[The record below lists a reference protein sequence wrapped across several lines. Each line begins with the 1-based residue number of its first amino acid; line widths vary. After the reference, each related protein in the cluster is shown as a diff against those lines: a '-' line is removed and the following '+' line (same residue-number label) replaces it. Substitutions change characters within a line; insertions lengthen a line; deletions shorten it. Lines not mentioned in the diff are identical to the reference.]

1 MYLIGCGKAD
11 ITAYVKGVG
20 MLGFGMYFHTME
32 GVETPLYSRA
42 FVLADSEKKTK
53 VAIVNAELGF
63 ITIALKKGVL
73 TDLLKRKPDIG
84 YTEENFMLTAQHTH
98 SGPGGYSYYGLYN
111 ISIPGFVKE
120 VYEKLV
126 SGITDSILEA
136 EQNLQPGN
144 ISFGKSAFGLD
155 KNVAFNRSMNQY
167 NQNPEA
173 NPKLTRETL
182 NTGVD
187 RNMYL
192 LRFTD
197 ASGNDMGSINWFG
210 VHTTSVSNDLNKVCS
225 DNKGYA
231 ADALEQKMP
240 NRYIGA
246 FAQGSCGDITP
257 RFKYNPK
264 RKYQRGN
271 WDGISENDYESAK
284 YNGQLQAEKAL
295 EIIDVLKS
303 NSKELN
309 SGIDCDIQYV
319 DFTQVN
325 CNPKYTNGK
334 LDARTGPAAMGMAF
348 FGGAY
353 VDGPGAHPIV
363 VKLAKIPIKLIKLIE
378 LIRAKFFND
387 KYKDAILI
395 KYKTQSVKDIVIEPN
410 ARRMLGTKHIDQ
422 IVLPEWV
429 EPSIALLKNYF
440 IKEGYKRKPWTAK
453 ILPLQIFTLGEVAIC
468 AFPFEITTIAAKRL
482 KESLLESLSN
492 RSVKE
497 IILAPYANSYS
508 GYITTFEE
516 YQVQMYEGGHTVF
529 GEWSLAALQTKFD
542 ELAQAM
548 NIAKEKREI
557 VHDSLPPDFTEEELN
572 QYPFFKAK
580 WYERKEKQLEKKALS
595 KA

>member
-11 ITAYVKGVG
+11 ITAFVKGVG
-20 MLGFGMYFHTME
+20 MLGYGMYFHTME

-42 FVLADSEKKTK
+42 FVIADDEKKTK
-53 VAIVNAELGF
+53 VLMVNAELGF

-73 TDLLKRKPDIG
+73 AELEKRQPGLG
-84 YTEENFMLTAQHTH
+84 YNEENFMLTAQHTH

-120 VYEKLV
+120 VYDKLV

-136 EQNLQPGN
+136 EQHLQPGN
-144 ISFGKSAFGLD
+144 ISFGKSEFSLD
-155 KNVAFNRSMNQY
+155 KNVAFNRSMYQY

-173 NPKLTRETL
+173 NPKLTKDTL
-182 NTGVD
+182 NIGVD

-197 ASGNDMGSINWFG
+197 AAGNDIGSINWFG
-210 VHTTSVSNDLNKVCS
+210 VHTTNVSNDLNKVCS

-231 ADALEQKMP
+231 ANFLEQKMP

-246 FAQGSCGDITP
+246 FAQGNCGDITP

-264 RKYQRGN
+264 RKYQRGK
-271 WDGISENDYESAK
+271 WDGNSENDYESAK
-284 YNGQLQAEKAL
+284 FNGQLQTEKAI
-295 EIIDVLKS
+295 EIIESLKRS
-303 NSKELN
+303 SAQIAAA
-309 SGIDCDIQYV
+309 IDSAIKYV

-325 CNPKYTNGK
+325 CNPEFTNDNT
-334 LDARTGPAAMGMAF
+334 DARTGPAAMGMAF

-353 VDGPGAHPIV
+353 VDGPGAHPLV
-363 VKLAKIPIKLIKLIE
+363 AKLAKIPIGIIKMIE
-378 LIRAKFFND
+378 LTRAKFFND
-387 KYKDAILI
+387 KYKDAILV
-395 KYKTQSVKDIVIEPN
+395 KYQTQSAKDIVIEPN
-410 ARRMLGTKHIDQ
+410 ARRMLGTKHIDR
-422 IVLPEWV
+422 IVLPAWV

-440 IKEGYKRKPWTAK
+440 VKEGYKRKPWTAK
-453 ILPLQIFTLGEVAIC
+453 ILPLQIFTLGEIAIC
-468 AFPFEITTIAAKRL
+468 SFPFEITTIAAKRL
-482 KESLLESLSN
+482 KESLERRLKGKGI
-492 RSVKE
+492 KE
-497 IILAPYANSYS
+497 VVLAPYANSYS

-542 ELAQAM
+542 ELAKEM
-548 NIAKEKREI
+548 NADKEGREI
-557 VHDSLPPDFTEEELN
+557 IHDNLPPDFTEEELN

-580 WYERKEKQLEKKALS
+580 WYERKEKRLQKKAMS
-595 KA
+595 KS

>member
-1 MYLIGCGKAD
+1 MYSIGCGKAD
-11 ITAYVKGVG
+11 ITAFVKGAG
-20 MLGFGMYFHTME
+20 MLGYGMYFHTME

-42 FVLADSEKKTK
+42 FVIADSEKKTK

-73 TDLLKRKPDIG
+73 AELLKRKPDIG
-84 YTEENFMLTAQHTH
+84 FTEENFMLTAQHTH

-126 SGITDSILEA
+126 SGITDSIIEA
-136 EQNLQPGN
+136 EHHLKPGN
-144 ISFGKSAFGLD
+144 ISFGKSEFSLD
-155 KNVAFNRSMNQY
+155 KNVAFNRSMLQY

-173 NPKLTRETL
+173 NPKLTKDTL

-231 ADALEQKMP
+231 SDALEQQMP
-240 NRYIGA
+240 NKYIGA

-264 RKYQRGN
+264 RKYQRGK

-284 YNGQLQAEKAL
+284 YNGQLQAEKAA
-295 EIIDVLKS
+295 EIIENLKS
-303 NSKELN
+303 NSNLLDTA
-309 SGIDCDIQYV
+309 IDFGVKYV
-319 DFTQVN
+319 DFTQIS
-325 CNPKYTNGK
+325 CNPEFTGGNIE
-334 LDARTGPAAMGMAF
+334 ARTGSAAMGMSF

-363 VKLAKIPIKLIKLIE
+363 VKLAKIPINIIRLIE
-378 LIRAKFFND
+378 LVRANFFND
-387 KYKDAILI
+387 KYKDAILT

-410 ARRMLGTKHIDQ
+410 ARRMLGTKHIDR

-453 ILPLQIFTLGEVAIC
+453 ILPLQIFTLGDIALS

-482 KESLLESLSN
+482 KQSLLERLSKKGI
-492 RSVKE
+492 KE
-497 IILAPYANSYS
+497 IILVPYANSYS
-508 GYITTFEE
+508 GYITTYEE

-542 ELAQAM
+542 ELAREM
-548 NIAKEKREI
+548 NVNKDCREI
-557 VHDSLPPDFTEEELN
+557 VHDNLPPDFTEEELN

-580 WYERKEKQLEKKALS
+580 WYERKEKQLKKKVLS